1 MDRTSTMSSS
11 QSSAPA
17 AVSAYPSPTQ
27 TAVDLRAMLDAKV
40 NDATEKAPSTTS
52 RTDRDTTK
60 SEYDASAHA
69 PSADAHADANGFSA
83 LDTSRTHETVLPPD
97 VVLSQ
102 RKKWTLLMIF
112 SLGFFIDIWSY
123 SAFFVFTDPIS
134 EDLGVPLA
142 QQSWVIVS
150 PTTVCHWCSAHAR
163 PRTQ

>member
-1 MDRTSTMSSS
+1 MDRTSTMSSAE
-11 QSSAPA
+11 QSATA

-27 TAVDLRAMLDAKV
+27 TVVDLRAILDAKTK
-40 NDATEKAPSTTS
+40 DATDKAPSTSS
-52 RTDRDTTK
+52 RSDESATK
-60 SEYDASAHA
+60 SEYDSQARS
-69 PSADAHADANGFSA
+69 DAHADANGFSA
-83 LDTSRTHETVLPPD
+83 LDASRTHETVLPPD
-97 VVLSQ
+97 VVLTQ

-150 PTTVCHWCSAHAR
+150 SAIIPPHHCAVADAR